1 MLKKHFGYYISL
13 FAILFLGFLIAYN
26 SVDKQFQFLVA
37 VFTAFLYALW
47 GVVHHAI
54 NHELTP
60 TIVVEYTL
68 MAALGIA
75 FIFFLLR
82 GGFGL

>member
-1 MLKKHFGYYISL
+1 MLKKHAGYYISL

-26 SVDKQFQFLVA
+26 SADKQFQFLVA
-37 VFTAFLYALW
+37 VLTAFLYALW
-47 GVVHHAI
+47 GILHHII

-68 MAALGIA
+68 MAMLGIA
-75 FIFFLLR
+75 FVFFLVK